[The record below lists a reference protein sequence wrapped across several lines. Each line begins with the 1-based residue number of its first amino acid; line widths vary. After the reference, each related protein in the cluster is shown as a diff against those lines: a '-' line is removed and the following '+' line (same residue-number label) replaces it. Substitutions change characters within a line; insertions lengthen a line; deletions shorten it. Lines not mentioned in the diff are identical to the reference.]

1 MKLKVKVVAGLM
13 AGVMLLGGC
22 GAKENSEEDNT
33 SSAGGVEITAEM
45 AEKYVTLGSY
55 DGLELVKYIREVAEE
70 DVEYQKEYFLEDY
83 RVESEVTDRGIEN
96 GDYVSFQMT
105 EKPEGSEEAD
115 YGTIDI
121 QVGQEEFDAAVD
133 AALLGH
139 KAGETVTTDSVYEE
153 EGEQVKTS
161 YTMVINSVYTISYP
175 EYTDEFVKENTEYAT
190 IAELEESF
198 KAAAQ
203 QENDNLSLD
212 ELRESALSAV
222 VEVSEFK
229 DIPQNLYDSSYEETK
244 ELYTSYA
251 EMFGMELAD
260 MISEEDLKAE
270 AELSVHQELVVQS
283 IIKAE
288 NIQKDDKEYEE
299 YIQKCI
305 KSMEVESEEELN
317 DYYEEGE
324 LEEMYFREKALDAI
338 VAKAVVT
345 EAAAPDEEEY
355 EEDEA
360 ASEEIEAV
368 EGEELE
374 AIVGE
379 ELELDENAV
388 IEVEE

>member
-22 GAKENSEEDNT
+22 GAKENSGEDT
-33 SSAGGVEITAEM
+33 ASSASGVEITAEM

-55 DGLELVKYIREVAEE
+55 DGLELVKYIREVSQE
-70 DVEYQKEYFLEDY
+70 DIEYQKEYFLEDY
-83 RVESEVTDRGIEN
+83 RVESEITDRGIEN

-153 EGEQVKTS
+153 EGQEIKTS

-175 EYTDEFVKENTEYAT
+175 EYTDEFVKENTEYTT

-203 QENDNLSLD
+203 QENDDMSLD

-229 DIPQNLYDSSYEETK
+229 DIPQDLYDSSYEETK

-251 EMFGMELAD
+251 EMFGMELSD

-270 AELSVHQELVVQS
+270 AELSVHQELVIQS

-305 KSMEVESEEELN
+305 ELMEVESEEELN

-324 LEEMYFREKALDAI
+324 LEELFFREKALDAI
-338 VAKAVVT
+338 LAKAVVT
-345 EAAAPDEEEY
+345 EEAAPDEEEY
-355 EEDEA
+355 VEDEEEV
-360 ASEEIEAV
+360 ASEE
-368 EGEELE
+368 LE
-374 AIVGE
+374 V
-379 ELELDENAV
+379 DENVV
-388 IEVEE
+388 IETEE